1 MFSFYL
7 FIILLNFFI
16 FIFYKKISKIYNLFD
31 YPDNNRK
38 IHKNP
43 IPLFG
48 GLFLV
53 SNLFFILIYVNFSYN
68 LINSNLFDNIQS
80 YNLFFFITF
89 LFYLIG
95 FIDDKYQIN
104 HNIKFVLSI
113 MLIIL
118 TFYLDKDLLLRKLE
132 FSFLKLAIDLG
143 SFSYFFTILC
153 FLLFINAYNML
164 DGINGQAT
172 CYALFIFF
180 LLLSKNILV
189 PFIGILLIPLL
200 FFLIL
205 NFQNKSFLGD
215 SGTLP
220 LGYMISYIFIKLYN
234 TEKIFFA
241 DEIFLIMSIPG
252 YELLRLAIKRILNN
266 KHPFLPDNYHIH
278 HLIGQ
283 KCKFIVKFFII
294 QIIIIFP
301 YLFYIFS
308 NHFFFSIFISLFLYI
323 LTIIYFSKGNAE
335 DAK

>member
-113 MLIIL
+113 ILIIL

-132 FSFLKLAIDLG
+132 LSFLKSAIDLG

-180 LLLSKNILV
+180 LLFSKNILV

-234 TEKIFFA
+234 TEKIFLA

-252 YELLRLAIKRILNN
+252 YELLRLAIKRILNK
-266 KHPFLPDNYHIH
+266 KHPFLPDNNHIH

-294 QIIIIFP
+294 QLIIIFP

-308 NHFFFSIFISLFLYI
+308 NHFFFSFFISLFLYT
-323 LTIIYFSKGNAE
+323 LTIIYFYKGNVE
-335 DAK
+335 HAK